1 MDQIILT
8 FVVWTVIIL
17 VSGVF
22 LEGLG
27 NFLFEEI
34 IEPYQLWRAEVK
46 ARRERIKAEREWQ
59 ASRTR

>member
-1 MDQIILT
+1 MEQVILT
-8 FVVWTVIIL
+8 FVVWVVVIW
-17 VSGVF
+17 VSAAF
-22 LEGLG
+22 LKGLG
-27 NFLFEEI
+27 DFLFEEI

>member
-1 MDQIILT
+1 MDQVILT

-59 ASRTR
+59 AYRTK

>member
-1 MDQIILT
+1 MDQVILT

-59 ASRTR
+59 ASRSK

>member
-1 MDQIILT
+1 MDQVILS
-8 FVVWTVIIL
+8 FVVWSAVIF
-17 VSGVF
+17 VSAAF
-22 LEGLG
+22 LKGLG

-46 ARRERIKAEREWQ
+46 ARRERIKAEHELQ

>member
-1 MDQIILT
+1 MDQVILT
-8 FVVWTVIIL
+8 CVVWTVVIW
-17 VSGVF
+17 VSASF
-22 LEGLG
+22 LKGLG
-27 NFLFEEI
+27 DFIFEEI

>member
-1 MDQIILT
+1 MDQVILT

-59 ASRTR
+59 ASRTK

>member
-1 MDQIILT
+1 MEQVILT
-8 FVVWTVIIL
+8 FVVWAVVIW
-17 VSGVF
+17 VSAAF
-22 LEGLG
+22 LKGWG
-27 NFLFEEI
+27 DFLFEEI

>member
-1 MDQIILT
+1 MDQVIVSI
-8 FVVWTVIIL
+8 VVWTVIIL
-17 VSGVF
+17 VSGAF

-34 IEPYQLWRAEVK
+34 IEPYHLWRAEAK